1 MIATVLGATGYAG
14 TLLLRLLLDHPAVT
28 GIIPVS
34 GSRAGQPLAE
44 VVPGFAARAG
54 AAAGKLGDGRLVS
67 SEEAARQPG
76 DVVFSSLP
84 PLASAAGAAPYFDRA
99 VVIDLAADFRIKDHA
114 LFATAYGTAPPRPD
128 LLPAAVYGLCEWH
141 RTAIGDAPIIANP
154 GCYPT
159 AVLLPLLPL
168 AAAGLLRGSVVTTA
182 MSGIT
187 GAGRKVSEDYL
198 FTELSENV
206 MAYAPGRS
214 HRHHAE
220 MMSELTVAAADLDLL
235 FTPHLVPMRRG
246 LAATTVASL
255 REPNLD
261 TQVAEVLEQAYGD
274 APFVKLTGERIP
286 ATADV
291 WGANRC
297 DIGWRLTGTQLMLF
311 SVIDN
316 LVKGAAGQ
324 AVQNMNLRFG
334 LPEDAGLPLH
344 AEA

>member
-1 MIATVLGATGYAG
+1 MTATVLGVTGYAG
-14 TLLLRLLLDHPAVT
+14 SLLLRLLLDHPQVSA
-28 GIIPVS
+28 IIPVS
-34 GSRAGQPLAE
+34 GSRAGEPLAAAL
-44 VVPGFAARAG
+44 PGFADVASN
-54 AAAGKLGDGRLVS
+54 KIGDGRLS
-67 SEEAARQPG
+67 SAAAAARHAT

-84 PLASAAGAAPYFDRA
+84 PLSSAAGAAPWFDSA

-114 LFATAYGTAPPRPD
+114 LFASAYGSPPPRPD
-128 LLPAAVYGLCEWH
+128 LLPRAVYGLSEWH
-141 RTAIGDAPIIANP
+141 RGAIGDAPIIANP

-159 AVLLPLLPL
+159 AVLLPVLPL
-168 AAAGLLRGSVVTTA
+168 AAAGLLCGCVIATA

-187 GAGRKVSEDYL
+187 GAGRKVAEQYL
-198 FTELSENV
+198 FTELSENLT
-206 MAYAPGRS
+206 AYAPGRS
-214 HRHHAE
+214 HRHHSE
-220 MMSELTVAAADLDLL
+220 MVSELHAVAEDLDLL

-246 LAATTVASL
+246 LAATTVVTL
-255 REPNLD
+255 RETALESA
-261 TQVAEVLEQAYGD
+261 VAETLEQAYGG

-297 DIGWRLTGTQLMLF
+297 DIGWRVSGRQLVLF

-334 LPEDAGLPLH
+334 LPETSGLPLH